1 MIRREAYEPGLAL
14 GDGPKPPRHVA
25 IIMDG
30 NRRWAAAK
38 GLPALEGH
46 RQGLRALQRV
56 TLAAR
61 DAGVDA
67 LTVYA
72 FSADNWGR
80 AKGEVDGLF
89 HLARLFVEREARP
102 LVEAGVRV
110 SVVGRRDRLPAGL
123 LAAFD
128 ELTERTKAGTRMLL
142 TLAVDY
148 SARQEIADGV
158 RSLAAAV
165 LRGELEPEAIDEDRI
180 GASLWTAHLPDPD
193 LVIRTGG
200 DLRLSDFLLY
210 QAAYAELWATPT
222 PWPDFDAAAFRA
234 ALAGFAKRERRF
246 GK

>member
-1 MIRREAYEPGLAL
+1 MMQQHLLAPERPGGEGA
-14 GDGPKPPRHVA
+14 PQHVA

-30 NRRWAAAK
+30 NRRWANSR

-46 RQGLRALQRV
+46 RQGLRSLQRV

-61 DAGVDA
+61 DAGVQN

-80 AKGEVDGLF
+80 ARGEIDGLF
-89 HLARLFVEREARP
+89 SLARLFVEREARP

-110 SVVGRRDRLPAGL
+110 AVVGRRDRLPAGL

-128 ELTERTKAGTRMLL
+128 ELTARTAVGTRMLL

-148 SARQEIADGV
+148 SARQEIAEGV

-165 LRGELEPEAIDEDRI
+165 LRGELDPAAIDEAAI

>member
-1 MIRREAYEPGLAL
+1 MIQHELLAPALPGGVA
-14 GDGPKPPRHVA
+14 PAHVA

-30 NRRWAAAK
+30 NRRWAAERGK
-38 GLPALEGH
+38 PALEGH

-61 DAGVDA
+61 DAGVA
-67 LTVYA
+67 NLTVYA

-80 AKGEVDGLF
+80 ARSEVEGLF
-89 HLARLFVEREARP
+89 QLARLFVEREARP

-110 SVVGRRDRLPAGL
+110 AIVGRRDRLPAPL

-128 ELTERTKAGTRMLL
+128 DLTARTAGGTRMRL

-148 SARQEIADGV
+148 SARQEIAEGV
-158 RSLAAAV
+158 RALAAAV
-165 LRGELEPEAIDEDRI
+165 LRGERDPESIDEAVI

-222 PWPDFDAAAFRA
+222 PWPDFDAAAFRS